1 MNIIFAA
8 LGLFLLYQVQRIIYQ
23 RYWNRNLEVT
33 MSYSKE
39 TAVEGEE
46 AALIEVLVNDK
57 RLPLPGL
64 TVKFQTSRQLDFIHS
79 ENSAVTDLYYRSDI
93 FSFGGREKITRTLP
107 FCCRH
112 RGYYTITQMALTCND
127 ILYRDKYS
135 ELRDNFTQLY
145 VYPRYVDIRGLLIPF
160 NQLYGMILANRHFY
174 EDPFEFRGIREYQPY
189 DPMRAVN
196 WKAFARTGELMVNTY
211 EDTASQEVC
220 IYLNL
225 ENQGYANHYDIMEEN
240 IRLAATLSDMFIAK
254 GIPVSMKTNGC
265 DKKTG
270 LPVCIG
276 AGTGA
281 SHQTR
286 MLTGLARI
294 DLELPV
300 RHLSHMLTDDLAAGG
315 TLPYCLFISNHCQKD
330 FMDAVREFDAHSG
343 GCQFIYTY
351 HRDMY
356 DNLDVTG
363 EFSKRI
369 FYWEVEHID

>member
-1 MNIIFAA
+1 MNILFAA
-8 LGLFLLYQVQRIIYQ
+8 IGLFLLYQVQRFVYE
-23 RYWNRNLEVT
+23 RYWNKNLDVT

-64 TVKFQTSRQLDFIHS
+64 TVKFQTSRRLDFIHS

-112 RGYYTITQMALTCND
+112 RGYFTITQMALSCND
-127 ILYRDKYS
+127 ILYRDKFS

-145 VYPRYVDIRGLLIPF
+145 VYPRYVDIRRLLIPF

-174 EDPFEFRGIREYQPY
+174 EDPFEFRGIREYQPF
-189 DPMRAVN
+189 DPMKAVN
-196 WKAFARTGELMVNTY
+196 WKAFARTGDLMVNTY

-225 ENQGYANHYDIMEEN
+225 ENHGYANHYDIMEEN
-240 IRLAATLSDMFIAK
+240 IRLAATLSDMFISK
-254 GIPVSMKTNGC
+254 GIPVSLKTNGC
-265 DKKTG
+265 DSTSG
-270 LPVCIG
+270 LPVCID

-286 MLTGLARI
+286 MLQSLARI
-294 DLELPV
+294 NLELPV
-300 RHLSHMLTDDLAAGG
+300 RHLSFTLNDDLARGG
-315 TLPYCLFISNHCQKD
+315 TLPYCIFISNHCQES
-330 FMDAVREFDAHSG
+330 FMNAVVEMDSRNDGSL
-343 GCQFIYTY
+343 FIYTY

-356 DNLDVTG
+356 DNLSVSGDFGRNVL
-363 EFSKRI
+363 
-369 FYWEVEHID
+369 YWEVEHID